1 MDSEEVL
8 ILGVEDSAECLCLGP
23 KRKDRGKNAADPGKK
38 QFKKTCRARKAPDN
52 CLVILDGGSGSEA
65 DYIEVYGE
73 KNDKDCLA
81 HVDSAADDKDV
92 LECVVNGPKVLT
104 LTTLQGDSIL
114 HDEPTASREA
124 GKRDEVREK
133 VTKRPPISLSS
144 SGLTK
149 TDPNPATILPDST
162 NSHLLVTDHLPTSWP
177 THAAPKV
184 TKSKPDKT
192 DASDRPKSSSNL
204 GSQLHRT
211 PTCWTNC
218 PNCPPNKKVK
228 YHLID
233 VAYNC
238 PEWGVVSTP
247 LSQAGFTV
255 NRVQRIQN
263 ESLWERLCYEKQLLL
278 RDRPD
283 VNEQLLYHTSH
294 SSIPVI
300 CEEGLDL
307 RLSRNGMFGSGIY
320 FR

>member
-8 ILGVEDSAECLCLGP
+8 ILSVEDSAECLCLG
-23 KRKDRGKNAADPGKK
+23 KRKDKGKNATDPGKK
-38 QFKKTCRARKAPDN
+38 QSKKICRARKAPDN
-52 CLVILDGGSGSEA
+52 CLVILDGGSGSEG

-73 KNDKDCLA
+73 KTDKDCLA

-92 LECVVNGPKVLT
+92 LECVVNGPKVLALNT
-104 LTTLQGDSIL
+104 LHGDSIL
-114 HDEPTASREA
+114 HGTVAADT
-124 GKRDEVREK
+124 GKGDEVRAK
-133 VTKRPPISLSS
+133 GTKPLPISAPS

-149 TDPNPATILPDST
+149 TDPTPVTILPDST
-162 NSHLLVTDHLPTSWP
+162 GSHLPVTNHPSWSTQP
-177 THAAPKV
+177 AASKD
-184 TKSKPDKT
+184 TKSKSMT
-192 DASDRPKSSSNL
+192 DTSTLVDRPKSSL
-204 GSQLHRT
+204 GSQLNRT

-218 PNCPPNKKVK
+218 PNCPPSKKMK

-247 LSQAGFTV
+247 LTQAGFTV

-263 ESLWERLCYEKQLLL
+263 ESLWQRLCYEKQLML

-283 VNEQLLYHTSH
+283 VNEQLLYHTSR

-307 RLSRNGMFGSGIY
+307 RLSRNGCFGSGIY